1 MKQDLKPKIQEHV
14 RYKLSIT
21 SVSEIT
27 ALSLSRKLPFLIE
40 NSINGTDK
48 ANSRYNF
55 LFSKP

>member
-27 ALSLSRKLPFLIE
+27 ALGLSRKLPFLIE
-40 NSINGTDK
+40 NSIN
-48 ANSRYNF
+48 
-55 LFSKP
+55 